1 MKFTGYELKRY
12 QDSRQYKSLFDNKH
26 VVFQEPESAAEVFST
41 LTGGEA
47 INFVYALKDNTI
59 FNLSELM
66 RHLNYYK
73 IYPLSLTY
81 NGVSYT
87 EEDRTKH
94 LQKRSAKNRQLM
106 VIYNNF
112 IKQITKN
119 KPKYRYIISEEDL
132 PGTDE
137 VELDNINKKLISLAQ
152 KNKLYELK
160 ICFYSCI
167 FWYVTTEDRIEA
179 PLTLSYFDFI
189 QIAIQSKINKKE
201 IKEMIID
208 AIEDGI
214 DLFKK
219 QKIFKIQ
226 RVKSTHERR

>member
-167 FWYVTTEDRIEA
+167 FWYVTTEDRIKA